1 MSVANPHVVAAQTA
15 MKKAGVYNIKI
26 DGDFGQ
32 GSLDALY
39 ALIRMAGLEP
49 PVIKE
54 GQITEN
60 FTLSELTH
68 SNTAV
73 ARKISNEPNLT
84 HKNNLIASA
93 INLWQ
98 PVRELLGKPMI
109 INSGYRS
116 AAVNRAV
123 GGSQT
128 SAHSHGFAIDFV
140 CPKFGSSTDIA
151 KFLVA
156 ELPKRGIKFDQLIL
170 EFPGQAGSWIHLGY
184 KNGAGQQRGQVLTA
198 KKVGGKTKYLAGIQA

>member
-1 MSVANPHVVAAQTA
+1 MSKQHIIAAQTA
-15 MKKAGVYNIKI
+15 FKKAGVYDITI

-32 GSLDALY
+32 GSLDAVY

-49 PVIKE
+49 PVIQE

-60 FTLSELTH
+60 FTLGELTH

-73 ARKISNEPNLT
+73 ARKISNKPNMT
-84 HKNNLIASA
+84 HEQNLVASA

-98 PVRELLGKPMI
+98 PVRELLGQPMI

-116 AAVNRAV
+116 AAVNKAV
-123 GGSQT
+123 GGSAT
-128 SAHSHGFAIDFV
+128 SAHSYGFAIDFV
-140 CPKFGSSTDIA
+140 CPKFGNSA
-151 KFLVA
+151 KTAEFLAA

-170 EFPGQAGSWIHLGY
+170 EFPDSAGSWIHLAY

-198 KKVGGKTKYLAGIQA
+198 KKVGGRTKYLAGLHG